1 MSMRVH
7 ELAKR
12 LDMEIKDLIAELK
25 GFGVE
30 VKSGL
35 NAIDKETAAHVIELL
50 SSPAKE
56 EKEEEIIL
64 LPEVLP
70 PVSIHEMSLTQERIV
85 AISPSSTIGIL
96 AESLGIKANELIS
109 YLMKKGIRVTTINQ
123 SITPNIIQIVE
134 NIYKVQIDV
143 KAPVL
148 EIEEEDDNKLG
159 QKLRPPVVTIMGH
172 VDHGKTKLLDAIRET
187 NVVDGESGG
196 ITQHIGAYKVHLPK
210 GEVAFLDTPGHQAF
224 TAMRS
229 RGAQVTDIVVLVVA
243 ADDGVMPQTEEAID
257 HAKAAGVPILVAV
270 NKIDLPDANSDK
282 IKAQLSDYGLQP
294 EEWGGKTIFVEVSAK
309 KRIGLEH
316 LLEMLLLEAEML
328 ELRASYDC
336 TATGTVIE
344 ARLDK
349 GRGPVATVLVQKG
362 TLRIGDAFVAG
373 LSWGKVRAMFD
384 DKGVRMKKAT
394 PSTPVEVLGF
404 SGVPVAGDLFKVV
417 SDEKEAKQIA
427 IQRKDVLSF
436 EKQPLVRITLDELY
450 SQIQQ
455 GIIKELNVILKA
467 DVTGSLEV
475 MCDLLGK
482 IGTEKVKIKVIHK
495 GIGDINESDVM
506 LADASNAII
515 IGFHVGADTG
525 TKRLAEEKEID
536 VRMYTIIY
544 QLIEELT
551 EALAGLLEVKYK
563 EVIIGVAEIRDV
575 FKASKIGVAAG
586 SFIKEGKI
594 QRNAIVRLKRDGNVI
609 SEAKVISLRRFKDD
623 VTEVVAGF
631 ECGIGLEGINDI
643 KTNDII
649 EAYILEKVK
658 QTL

>member
-12 LDMEIKDLIAELK
+12 LNMEIKNLVVELNK
-25 GFGVE
+25 LDIN
-30 VKSGL
+30 VKNGL
-35 NAIDKETAAHVIELL
+35 NTIDKETATHIMELFSIPIE
-50 SSPAKE
+50 E
-56 EKEEEIIL
+56 EKEKEIIPL
-64 LPEVLP
+64 LP
-70 PVSIHEMSLTQERIV
+70 IKEMSLPQEKLIV
-85 AISPSSTIGIL
+85 IKPSSTISIL

-109 YLMKKGIRVTTINQ
+109 CLMKKGIMITINQ
-123 SITPNIIQIVE
+123 SITPRIIQLIE
-134 NIYKVQIDV
+134 NIYDIQIEV
-143 KAPVL
+143 EAPVL
-148 EIEEEDDNKLG
+148 EIEKEDENKLG
-159 QKLRPPVVTIMGH
+159 QRSRPPVVTIMGH

-187 NVVDGESGG
+187 NVVEGESGG
-196 ITQHIGAYKVHLPK
+196 ITQHIGAYKVSLPT
-210 GEVAFLDTPGHQAF
+210 GEVTFLDTPGHQAF

-328 ELRASYDC
+328 ELKASYDC
-336 TATGTVIE
+336 TATGTIIE

-384 DKGVRMKKAT
+384 DKGARIKKAM

-404 SGVPVAGDLFKVV
+404 SGIPIAGDTFKIV

-427 IQRKDVLSF
+427 TQRKDVLLF

-455 GIIKELNVILKA
+455 GIIRELNVILKA

-475 MCDLLGK
+475 MYDLLGK
-482 IGTEKVKIKVIHK
+482 IGTEKVKIRVIHK

-515 IGFHVGADTG
+515 IGFHVEADTA
-525 TKRLAEEKEID
+525 TKRLAEEKAID
-536 VRMYTIIY
+536 VRIYTIIY
-544 QLIEELT
+544 ELIEELT
-551 EALAGLLEVKYK
+551 EALAGLLEPKYK
-563 EVIIGVAEIRDV
+563 EVILGIAEIRDV

-586 SFIKEGKI
+586 SFVKEGKI
-594 QRNAIVRLKRDGNVI
+594 QRNTIVRLKRDGKII

-623 VTEVVAGF
+623 VAEVVAGF
-631 ECGIGLEGINDI
+631 ECGIGLEGTKDI
-643 KTNDII
+643 KPNDTI
-649 EAYILEKVK
+649 EAYIMEKVK

>member
-1 MSMRVH
+1 MGMRVH
-7 ELAKR
+7 ELAKS
-12 LDMEIKDLIAELK
+12 LNMEIKSLVAELK
-25 GFGVE
+25 GLGMD
-30 VKSGL
+30 VKNGL
-35 NAIDKETAAHVIELL
+35 NTIDDETAAHVIELF
-50 SSPAKE
+50 STPVKE
-56 EKEEEIIL
+56 EKKEEIIPS
-64 LPEVLP
+64 LPIEKLP
-70 PVSIHEMSLTQERIV
+70 ILQERIV
-85 AISPSSTIGIL
+85 TISPSVTIGAF
-96 AESLGIKANELIS
+96 AELLDVKAGELIS
-109 YLMKKGIRVTTINQ
+109 CLMKKGMMITINQ
-123 SITPNIIQIVE
+123 SITPKIIQLIE
-134 NIYKVQIDV
+134 NIYNVQIEI

-148 EIEEEDDNKLG
+148 EIEKEDENKSG
-159 QKLRPPVVTIMGH
+159 QKSRPPVVTIMGH

-187 NVVDGESGG
+187 NVVDKESGG
-196 ITQHIGAYKVHLPK
+196 ITQHIGAYKVSLPT
-210 GEVAFLDTPGHQAF
+210 GEVTFLDTPGHQAF

-243 ADDGVMPQTEEAID
+243 ANDGVMPQTVEAID
-257 HAKAAGVPILVAV
+257 HAKAADVPILVAV

-282 IKAQLSDYGLQP
+282 IKVQLSEYGLQP

-309 KRIGLEH
+309 KQIGLDR

-328 ELRASYDC
+328 ELKASYDC
-336 TATGTVIE
+336 TAAGTIIE

-373 LSWGKVRAMFD
+373 LSYGKVRAMFD
-384 DKGVRMKKAT
+384 DKGARIKKAT

-404 SGVPVAGDLFKVV
+404 SGVPIAGDIFKVV

-427 IQRKDVLSF
+427 TQRKDVLSF

-455 GIIKELNVILKA
+455 GILKELNVILKA

-515 IGFHVGADTG
+515 IGFHVEADTA

-536 VRMYTIIY
+536 VRFYTIIY
-544 QLIEELT
+544 ELIEELT
-551 EALAGLLEVKYK
+551 EALAGLLEPKYK
-563 EVIIGVAEIRDV
+563 EVILGVAEIREV

-594 QRNAIVRLKRDGNVI
+594 QRNAVVRLKRDGKI
-609 SEAKVISLRRFKDD
+609 LSDAKVISLRRFKDD

-631 ECGIGLEGINDI
+631 ECGIGLEGLNDI

-649 EAYILEKVK
+649 EAYVMEKVR

>member
-12 LDMEIKDLIAELK
+12 LNMEIKDLVVELNK
-25 GFGVE
+25 LDIN
-30 VKSGL
+30 VKNGL
-35 NAIDKETAAHVIELL
+35 NAIDKETVAHVIELF
-50 SSPAKE
+50 SAPIKE
-56 EKEEEIIL
+56 EKEEIIQP
-64 LPEVLP
+64 LPTKKVALP
-70 PVSIHEMSLTQERIV
+70 QEKIV
-85 AISPSSTIGIL
+85 TIPISSTIGVL
-96 AESLGIKANELIS
+96 AELLGIKAGELIS
-109 YLMKKGIRVTTINQ
+109 CLMKNEMMITINQ
-123 SITPNIIQIVE
+123 SVTPKIIHLIE
-134 NIYKVQIDV
+134 NIYNVQIEV
-143 KAPVL
+143 EAPVF
-148 EIEEEDDNKLG
+148 EVEKEDENRLG
-159 QKLRPPVVTIMGH
+159 QRSRPPVVTIMGH

-187 NVVDGESGG
+187 NVVDKESGG
-196 ITQHIGAYKVHLPK
+196 ITQHIGAYKVSLPT
-210 GEVAFLDTPGHQAF
+210 GEVTFLDTPGHQAF

-243 ADDGVMPQTEEAID
+243 SDDGVMPQTVEAID
-257 HAKAAGVPILVAV
+257 HAKAAEVPILVAV
-270 NKIDLPDANSDK
+270 NKMDLPDANSDK

-309 KRIGLEH
+309 KQMGLEH

-328 ELRASYDC
+328 ELKASYDC
-336 TATGTVIE
+336 TATGTIIE

-373 LSWGKVRAMFD
+373 LSYGKVRAMFD
-384 DKGVRMKKAT
+384 DKGARIKKAM

-404 SGVPVAGDLFKVV
+404 SGVPIAGDIFKVV

-427 IQRKDVLSF
+427 VQRKDVLSF

-515 IGFHVGADTG
+515 IGFHVEADMA

-536 VRMYTIIY
+536 VRIYTIIY
-544 QLIEELT
+544 ELIEELT
-551 EALAGLLEVKYK
+551 EALAGLLEPKYK
-563 EVIIGVAEIRDV
+563 ETISGIAEIRDV

-594 QRNAIVRLKRDGNVI
+594 QRNTVVRLRRDGKII

-623 VTEVVAGF
+623 VTEVAAGF
-631 ECGIGLEGINDI
+631 ECGIGLEGTNDI
-643 KTNDII
+643 KVNDVI
-649 EAYILEKVK
+649 EAFTLEKIK

>member
-12 LDMEIKDLIAELK
+12 LNMEIKSLVVELK
-25 GFGVE
+25 GLGMD

-35 NAIDKETAAHVIELL
+35 NSIDKETAAHIMELFAT
-50 SSPAKE
+50 PVKE
-56 EKEEEIIL
+56 EKEEEIISSL
-64 LPEVLP
+64 IEEESTLPIKEISVP
-70 PVSIHEMSLTQERIV
+70 QEKIV
-85 AISPSSTIGIL
+85 VIPPSSTIGVL
-96 AESLGIKANELIS
+96 AELLGIKAGELIS
-109 YLMKKGIRVTTINQ
+109 CLMKKGVMITINQ
-123 SITPNIIQIVE
+123 AITPKIIQLIE
-134 NIYKVQIDV
+134 NIYNVQIEI
-143 KAPVL
+143 KAPVF
-148 EIEEEDDNKLG
+148 EIEKEDKNISG

-187 NVVDGESGG
+187 NVVDKESGG
-196 ITQHIGAYKVHLPK
+196 ITQHIGAYKVSLPS
-210 GEVAFLDTPGHQAF
+210 GEVTFLDTPGHQAF

-243 ADDGVMPQTEEAID
+243 ADDGVMPQTVEAID
-257 HAKAAGVPILVAV
+257 HAKAAEVPILVAV
-270 NKIDLPDANSDK
+270 NKIDLPDANIDR
-282 IKAQLSDYGLQP
+282 IKTQLSDYGLQP
-294 EEWGGKTIFVEVSAK
+294 EEWGGKTIYADVSAK

-328 ELRASYDC
+328 ELKASYDC
-336 TATGTVIE
+336 TATGTIIE

-373 LSWGKVRAMFD
+373 LSWGKVRAMFN
-384 DKGVRMKKAT
+384 DKGARIKKAM

-404 SGVPVAGDLFKVV
+404 SGVPVAGDIFKVV

-427 IQRKDVLSF
+427 VQRKDVLSF

-475 MCDLLGK
+475 MCDLLEK
-482 IGTEKVKIKVIHK
+482 IGTEKVKIKIIHK

-515 IGFHVGADTG
+515 IGFHVGADTV

-536 VRMYTIIY
+536 VRIYTIIY
-544 QLIEELT
+544 ELIEELT
-551 EALAGLLEVKYK
+551 EALVGLLEPKYK
-563 EVIIGVAEIRDV
+563 EVILGVAEIRDV

-594 QRNAIVRLKRDGNVI
+594 QRNTTVRLKRDGKAI

-623 VTEVVAGF
+623 VTEVLAGF
-631 ECGIGLEGINDI
+631 ECGIGLEGTNDI
-643 KTNDII
+643 KVNDII
-649 EAYILEKVK
+649 EAYVLEKVK